1 MLVIMALFLPF
12 KGRLGEVYAQVAAQM
27 KLWDQKHRFP
37 KVNAVEFKGDEASLS
52 MYDAIY
58 GHGAM
63 WENEFM
69 GFRVYMDHRQSIDLY
84 GKKKPQLELD
94 STNFYTTP
102 EQMAQGYGEDILFV
116 GASIGAGSFRGYV
129 DGAPVFINP
138 VDSRGQRVVNEGPD
152 SAIVEVYATN
162 WIYGNDTLQVC
173 QRFTARRG
181 HREVQVD
188 VKIVESGEK
197 SVDDLLFCT
206 GVQKLQRRN
215 AGLMRSDGLVGSWGS
230 NAPDQNNP
238 DMLET
243 LGIGVCVPEK
253 YLVEVKEDSLNY
265 LCVVHPV
272 AGHIRY
278 YIVAASDMQ
287 QQGGFHS
294 SQAWFTWLKE
304 IFINHIPIN
313 ESTEIRRDIR
323 RFRGQHLKRKKNRRG
338 SK

>member
-1 MLVIMALFLPF
+1 
-12 KGRLGEVYAQVAAQM
+12 
-27 KLWDQKHRFP
+27 
-37 KVNAVEFKGDEASLS
+37 
-52 MYDAIY
+52 
-58 GHGAM
+58 
-63 WENEFM
+63 
-69 GFRVYMDHRQSIDLY
+69 
-84 GKKKPQLELD
+84 
-94 STNFYTTP
+94 
-102 EQMAQGYGEDILFV
+102 
-116 GASIGAGSFRGYV
+116 
-129 DGAPVFINP
+129 
-138 VDSRGQRVVNEGPD
+138 
-152 SAIVEVYATN
+152 
-162 WIYGNDTLQVC
+162 
-173 QRFTARRG
+173 
-181 HREVQVD
+181 
-188 VKIVESGEK
+188 
-197 SVDDLLFCT
+197 
-206 GVQKLQRRN
+206 
-215 AGLMRSDGLVGSWGS
+215 MRSDGLVGSWGS